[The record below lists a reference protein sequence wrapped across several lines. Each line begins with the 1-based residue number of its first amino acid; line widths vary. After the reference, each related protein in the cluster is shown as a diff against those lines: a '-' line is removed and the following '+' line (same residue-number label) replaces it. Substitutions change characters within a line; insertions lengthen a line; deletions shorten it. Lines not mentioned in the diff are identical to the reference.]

1 MHDFPWMWI
10 FFGMFFWMFMLR
22 PRRAWARCGRSSGDE
37 MRDSIDG
44 SMRDPIDRP
53 MRDPLDRPRRRGH
66 RAHLGS
72 ELAERDALI
81 AKLEE
86 RVRVL
91 ERIATDDSARLRAEI
106 DSLNDPP
113 PPASAQKEEI
123 AAARSTRGGV
133 ALKTREREIPA
144 RAFDETASRAIG
156 LARGEGARAHGR
168 SGRRSTTP
176 AARGRW
182 IGSPQ

>member
-22 PRRAWARCGRSSGDE
+22 PRRAWACGRSSRDE
-37 MRDSIDG
+37 MRDS
-44 SMRDPIDRP
+44 SDRP
-53 MRDPLDRPRRRGH
+53 MRDSIDRPRRRGH
-66 RAHLGS
+66 RADLES

-91 ERIATDDSARLRAEI
+91 ERIVTDDSARLRAEI

-113 PPASAQKEEI
+113 
-123 AAARSTRGGV
+123 AR
-133 ALKTREREIPA
+133 
-144 RAFDETASRAIG
+144 
-156 LARGEGARAHGR
+156 
-168 SGRRSTTP
+168 
-176 AARGRW
+176 
-182 IGSPQ
+182 

>member
-44 SMRDPIDRP
+44 SMRDPIG
-53 MRDPLDRPRRRGH
+53 RPRRRGH
-66 RAHLGS
+66 RRDLES
-72 ELAERDALI
+72 DLAERDALI

-91 ERIATDDSARLRAEI
+91 ERIVTDDSARLRAEI

-113 PPASAQKEEI
+113 
-123 AAARSTRGGV
+123 AR
-133 ALKTREREIPA
+133 
-144 RAFDETASRAIG
+144 
-156 LARGEGARAHGR
+156 
-168 SGRRSTTP
+168 
-176 AARGRW
+176 
-182 IGSPQ
+182 